1 MKRAAILSPLF
12 FFCCTMYAN
21 APFIL
26 ITTLYNETN
35 KKRIQEYKKC
45 IKQNIA
51 NPLIQTVHVV
61 YDTMKDKQ
69 NKEKNELLQFLC
81 SKDVAI
87 TYHSGRP
94 SYGFCFQ
101 LAQMNYPEYKIILCN
116 GDIYFNET
124 LTKLVEYD
132 LTGKFLALTRWD
144 ERSDSKL
151 VPYRRMRRRDT
162 TDSQD
167 AWIFQLPL
175 PPFEQDNIKMGIPL
189 CDCRIAYQAKKAG
202 LTVIN
207 PCKTIQCVHVHRSRK
222 RNYNMRRELQKV
234 CGKPYMV
241 VPWSVLK

>member
-1 MKRAAILSPLF
+1 
-12 FFCCTMYAN
+12 
-21 APFIL
+21 
-26 ITTLYNETN
+26 
-35 KKRIQEYKKC
+35 
-45 IKQNIA
+45 
-51 NPLIQTVHVV
+51 
-61 YDTMKDKQ
+61 MKDRQ
-69 NKEKNELLQFLC
+69 DKEKNELLQFLC
-81 SKDVAI
+81 SKDVEI

-101 LAQMNYPEYKIILCN
+101 LAQRNYPEYKIILCN

-175 PPFEQDNIKMGIPL
+175 LPFEQDNIKWEYHFVIVELPIKQKKQVL
-189 CDCRIAYQAKKAG
+189 RSLIHAKQFNVYMC
-202 LTVIN
+202 TVHANEIIICVESYEKCVEN
-207 PCKTIQCVHVHRSRK
+207 LIWLYHGQC
-222 RNYNMRRELQKV
+222 
-234 CGKPYMV
+234 
-241 VPWSVLK
+241 